1 MLLSIRLAH
10 EIQSLDGLNQ
20 EGEVAD
26 SEGSIEDYD
35 EEGEEELNE
44 EQLAALKESGY
55 GLIGDDD
62 EEEEFD
68 IDDDEEAEYD
78 DEDVEDEDDY
88 GDEDDEPAPKRP
100 KK

>member
-1 MLLSIRLAH
+1 MQLFYD
-10 EIQSLDGLNQ
+10 IQSLDGLDKN
-20 EGEVAD
+20 GEPAD
-26 SEGSIEDYD
+26 SEGSIEDFD

-62 EEEEFD
+62 EEGEFD

-78 DEDVEDEDDY
+78 DEDVEDEDDHD
-88 GDEDDEPAPKRP
+88 DEDDEPAPKRP